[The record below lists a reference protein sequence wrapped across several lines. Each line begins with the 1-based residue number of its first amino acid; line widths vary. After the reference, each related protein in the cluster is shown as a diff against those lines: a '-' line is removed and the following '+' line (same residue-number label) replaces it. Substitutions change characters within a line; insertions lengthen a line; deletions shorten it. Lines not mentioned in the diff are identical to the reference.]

1 MEWRVFF
8 AQPPLQ
14 GNTLLGVWLL
24 LLPVPILVAG
34 VVYIRAS
41 RRDDNHA
48 VAWAVATFAAGI
60 GNGGMGSIVV
70 GLLYSHL
77 YE

>member
-1 MEWRVFF
+1 MEWSVFF
-8 AQPPLQ
+8 AQAPPKVD
-14 GNTLLGVWLL
+14 TLLGVWLL
-24 LLPVPILVAG
+24 LLPVQILVAG
-34 VVYIRAS
+34 AVYIRAS

-48 VAWAVATFAAGI
+48 IAWAVATFAAGL